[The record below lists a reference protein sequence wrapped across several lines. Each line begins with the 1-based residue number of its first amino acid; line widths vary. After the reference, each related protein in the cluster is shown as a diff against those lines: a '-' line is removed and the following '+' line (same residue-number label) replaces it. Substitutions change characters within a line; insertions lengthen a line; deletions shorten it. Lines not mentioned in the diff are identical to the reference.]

1 MFVADFAPIANHKQP
16 NFYPVN
22 EQRTGSTL
30 KDGFLILKKDYT
42 ITFDLM
48 RKCRT
53 CNIDHNIFP
62 ADNVGVLLIRDCY
75 TPPVFGDSG
84 KCVPVLR
91 INNSDFEEIAACLRY
106 LMRSRVDDDDKPL
119 AQPRFI
125 IISLPSYL
133 GEVGVE
139 KYVEEFGYFSKW
151 VKLFLSDG
159 VDKNPRDSRV
169 KKFYS
174 GDIEVF
180 EGFALYGVEGRGLEI
195 SYGVLNRSMRILKAT
210 LPQNRSGILYNVHED
225 VIKRFCNTPPPT
237 QSLIRYI
244 PIPPINA
251 EFVVYE
257 NGVIY
262 LGVSQI
268 HTKETNLS
276 AEVRMMFLAKLSSN
290 LRDIYLGADLGKY
303 LDTLPHPEHFNLET
317 MHKYETRILFENL
330 TPNPTRRVI
339 VIGNLNMNRLS
350 DDLKVCVNE
359 DVQYI
364 PNKLKL
370 TSITEEITSFIKS
383 LELLKSNTVVFGR
396 MSNFLLQGTIQE
408 RYARVRLSGVP
419 AGHEMEKQKRTNIHH
434 LSLIHI

>member
-22 EQRTGSTL
+22 EPRTGSTL

-91 INNSDFEEIAACLRY
+91 INNSDFEEIAACL
-106 LMRSRVDDDDKPL
+106 MRSRVDDDDKPL

-139 KYVEEFGYFSKW
+139 KYVEEFGYYSKW

-159 VDKNPRDSRV
+159 VDKNPRV
-169 KKFYS
+169 KKSYS

-244 PIPPINA
+244 PIPPKNA

-262 LGVSQI
+262 PGVSQI

-303 LDTLPHPEHFNLET
+303 LDTLPHPENFNLET
-317 MHKYETRILFENL
+317 MHKYETMILFENL
-330 TPNPTRRVI
+330 TPNLTRCVI
-339 VIGNLNMNRLS
+339 VIGNSNINRLS

-364 PNKLKL
+364 PYKLKL
-370 TSITEEITSFIKS
+370 TSTTEEITSFIKS
-383 LELLKSNTVVFGR
+383 LERVVFGG

-408 RYARVRLSGVP
+408 RYAGVRPSGVP
-419 AGHEMEKQKRTNIHH
+419 AGHEMEKQKGTNI
-434 LSLIHI
+434 LVWLRMIRLILTS